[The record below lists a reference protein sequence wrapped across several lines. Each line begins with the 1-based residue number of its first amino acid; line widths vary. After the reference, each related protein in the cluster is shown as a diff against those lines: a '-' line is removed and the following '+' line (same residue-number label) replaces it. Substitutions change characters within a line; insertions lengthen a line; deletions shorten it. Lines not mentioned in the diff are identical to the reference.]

1 MSVEMAAAS
10 VVLMPALLLVCLLG
24 VNANNSTT
32 VYPDRHMLDTD
43 DKRIEVRML
52 MHLNLLLTLS
62 GPTQQVCCAIHAR
75 TADVAGA
82 AGMGNLT
89 KTRTT
94 APRQSI
100 ATPLRPCK
108 DDHAPAYSS
117 HTLLSLFTCA
127 SLTLLPLLF

>member
-1 MSVEMAAAS
+1 MAAS
-10 VVLMPALLLVCLLG
+10 VVLILLVCLLG
-24 VNANNSTT
+24 VNANNSTA

-43 DKRIEVRML
+43 GKRIEVRMP
-52 MHLNLLLTLS
+52 MHLNRLLTRLS
-62 GPTQQVCCAIHAR
+62 RPTQQVCCAIHAR
-75 TADVAGA
+75 RADVG

-89 KTRTT
+89 KTRTA

-108 DDHAPAYSS
+108 DDHAPVYSS